1 MEYGKLIRD
10 AWAITWRYRFL
21 WILGVLA
28 GGSAGIPG
36 LGSNAPAGT
45 TTPGDQDGLKAVSP
59 TAAAVA
65 ERFGSWA
72 QANAGLLIALSV
84 VGLSIV
90 LALIV
95 VSFIAQGGMAQATA
109 DLATGHPSSLGG
121 AWSAGVHLFWRY
133 VGLWLILVFAAIAI
147 AMAVAFLV
155 ALAFII
161 VTLGQT
167 PAAGVALGLVVWAAI
182 VGVFATVV
190 VRITPRA
197 AAPRWLVLLGSTLFA
212 LPIFTVL
219 IVATLSFSI
228 VVAFAQ
234 RAIAVEN
241 VGPFEA
247 LQSGWRLMRA
257 HLGDSLVTWLV
268 NFGLALASGIVCL
281 AGILGALVVLVGIG
295 AVLFAAIGLSAPT
308 LAYLGV
314 GVLLL
319 LVAALTLAG
328 ISNTFF
334 WSYWTLAYLRLSGR
348 TAATP
353 A

>member
-1 MEYGKLIRD
+1 
-10 AWAITWRYRFL
+10 
-21 WILGVLA
+21 
-28 GGSAGIPG
+28 
-36 LGSNAPAGT
+36 
-45 TTPGDQDGLKAVSP
+45 
-59 TAAAVA
+59 
-65 ERFGSWA
+65 
-72 QANAGLLIALSV
+72 
-84 VGLSIV
+84 
-90 LALIV
+90 
-95 VSFIAQGGMAQATA
+95 
-109 DLATGHPSSLGG
+109 
-121 AWSAGVHLFWRY
+121 
-133 VGLWLILVFAAIAI
+133 
-147 AMAVAFLV
+147 
-155 ALAFII
+155 
-161 VTLGQT
+161 
-167 PAAGVALGLVVWAAI
+167 VVWAAI

-219 IVATLSFSI
+219 IVATLSLSI

-234 RAIAVEN
+234 RDAVEN

-308 LAYLGV
+308 LAYVGV